1 MLQTKY
7 VPFELFHGDHAVC
20 TVICVDEGKVPCIQR
35 VHCACHGERD
45 FDVKGGKVTL
55 CGRAFRWSD
64 VTYEVDA
71 DGSKRAATQL
81 DDYMFDPP
89 RQVAASSRDAKSTPA
104 RPARKKKE
112 REALKKGVRDACRS
126 LMRETRRACAV
137 FNEVNDHLTLA
148 ARLLSPAFATE
159 GSIAHAMGCERVVY
173 NKRFQRGSA
182 VRAVRVAE
190 RGNQDVVLAAYAEDG
205 SSQEFACGGAPRAT
219 SRPSRSPRRT
229 STNPPPCRD
238 RSCSSPPSP

>member
-1 MLQTKY
+1 MLQAKH
-7 VPFELFHGDHAVC
+7 VPFELFHGNDAVC
-20 TVICVDEGKVPCIQR
+20 TVICVNEGKVPCIQR

-55 CGRAFRWSD
+55 CGGPVRWCD
-64 VTYEVDA
+64 VTYERDA
-71 DGSKRAATQL
+71 DGSRRAAAQL

-89 RQVAASSRDAKSTPA
+89 RQVSASPRDAKSTPA

-112 REALKKGVRDACRS
+112 RAALKKGVRDACRS
-126 LMRETRRACAV
+126 LLRETRRACAV

-148 ARLLSPAFATE
+148 ARLLAPVFVTE
-159 GSIAHAMGCERVVY
+159 GGIAHAMECERVVY
-173 NKRFQRGSA
+173 NERFQRGSS
-182 VRAVRVAE
+182 VRAVRVVE
-190 RGNQDVVLAAYAEDG
+190 RGDQHVVLAAYAEDG
-205 SSQEFACGGAPRAT
+205 SSQEFACGSAPRAR

-229 STNPPPCRD
+229 STNPPPCWD